1 MVTVED
7 FGEGLNAA
15 SRKRGC
21 DFAETYALRPYINVP
36 EPYIVIDSLA
46 ALEGCSHE
54 VENATM

>member
-21 DFAETYALRPYINVP
+21 DFAEAYALRPYMYVP
-36 EPYIVIDSLA
+36 EPYIMIDSLA
-46 ALEGCSHE
+46 AHEGCSHE
-54 VENATM
+54 AEKATM